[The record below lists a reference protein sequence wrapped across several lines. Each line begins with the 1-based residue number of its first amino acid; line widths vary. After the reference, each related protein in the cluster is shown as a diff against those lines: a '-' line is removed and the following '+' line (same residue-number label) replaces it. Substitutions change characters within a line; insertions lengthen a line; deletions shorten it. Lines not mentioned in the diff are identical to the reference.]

1 MEKETIAHIIVAVTL
16 FIGCVYLL
24 INRWKEVSRQEKQK
38 NKKQSKIKS
47 NPIVSE

>member
-1 MEKETIAHIIVAVTL
+1 MEKETISHIIVAVTL

-38 NKKQSKIKS
+38 HKKYGKIKCT
-47 NPIVSE
+47 IIYQ